1 MEGNMPNIRI
11 KVQDTADVFYNYAD
25 GTKRL
30 FACMNTA
37 SIAKTVDTEDIR
49 CGIGWNLASI
59 LYSNPDMTI
68 TMTPAFWNDYFL
80 EDASGNTF
88 AEGESVNVASYES
101 VPFTDS
107 AGDAVATITGTPV
120 GDAVQVQG
128 ANGKNYVAT
137 HSAGTVTVA
146 SGAGASDLIGTTA
159 IVIYD
164 VASTGDVLD
173 FESDVYPKVHGI
185 TIKTIAYD
193 VDTNDILADIYF
205 VFNRV
210 LGDGAFDLALTGATN
225 SVTEITA
232 RVLPEKT
239 GTKNLFGQYIV
250 VDRP

>member
-1 MEGNMPNIRI
+1 MPNIRI

-88 AEGESVNVASYES
+88 SEDEAVNVATYEN

-107 AGDAVATITGTPV
+107 TGDAIATITGTPV
-120 GDAVQVQG
+120 GDLVQVQG
-128 ANGKNYVAT
+128 SNGKNYPAT
-137 HSAGTVTVA
+137 HATGTVTVLDA
-146 SGAGASDLIGTTA
+146 NGASELIGKTA
-159 IVIYD
+159 TVIYD
-164 VASTGDVLD
+164 VSATGDVLD

-193 VDTNDILADIYF
+193 VETNDILADIYF

-232 RVLPEKT
+232 RVLPEKV
-239 GTKNLFGQYIV
+239 GTQNLFGKYIV